1 MSSQLSI
8 DLTLTEE
15 SRKKM
20 YSKFQTM
27 CKYRLMTEW
36 LVLTV
41 VYGCVSDRTMSLVSV
56 LTFLLLQPAKR
67 HSYAQNGCYP
77 EERELI
83 FDIVSEST
91 F

>member
-1 MSSQLSI
+1 
-8 DLTLTEE
+8 
-15 SRKKM
+15 
-20 YSKFQTM
+20 
-27 CKYRLMTEW
+27 MTEW

-41 VYGCVSDRTMSLVSV
+41 VYGSVSDRAMYLVSV
-56 LTFLLLQPAKR
+56 LIFLLLQPAKR
-67 HSYAQNGCYP
+67 HSYAQNACYP